1 MSIPGVK
8 IKDKA
13 KINGAHFYPEIV
25 KIVNIGRV
33 TAPKLDDDTL
43 WITSGAERAP
53 GRLPNS
59 LHYENKA
66 LDFRVFNI
74 TARTKNEQKEL
85 SLRWVAKLQLG
96 LGPDYDIVYKGNHIH
111 IEFDPDTN
119 PESLSG

>member
-53 GRLPNS
+53 ERS
-59 LHYENKA
+59 
-66 LDFRVFNI
+66 
-74 TARTKNEQKEL
+74 
-85 SLRWVAKLQLG
+85 
-96 LGPDYDIVYKGNHIH
+96 
-111 IEFDPDTN
+111 
-119 PESLSG
+119 